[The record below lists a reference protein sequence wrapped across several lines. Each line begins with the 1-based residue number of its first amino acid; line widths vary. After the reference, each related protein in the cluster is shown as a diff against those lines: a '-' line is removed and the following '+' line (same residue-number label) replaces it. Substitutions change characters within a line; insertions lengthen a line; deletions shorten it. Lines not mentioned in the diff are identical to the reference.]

1 MFVSGINT
9 ATQIS
14 TGSVHAC
21 ALLSNGQ
28 VWCWG
33 RGTLGELGDG
43 LDATS
48 SSPVQ
53 VSLPTNTATMIDGNY
68 RDTIAIMAD
77 GTAYGWGENRGSK
90 LRCSTD
96 TTNVLSP
103 IPFDF
108 LHLSGL
114 SNIID
119 IAVTQRYL
127 IYHQSTFLKI
137 QMVMGGEL
145 STVAVVS
152 IKTIT

>member
-21 ALLSNGQ
+21 ALLTNGQ

-33 RGTLGELGDG
+33 RNKLSGNGD
-43 LDATS
+43 DATS

-68 RDTIAIMAD
+68 RDTIAVMAN

-96 TTNVLSP
+96 TTNAISP
-103 IPFDF
+103 ISV
-108 LHLSGL
+108 SGL

-119 IAVTQRYL
+119 IAVTQRPL
-127 IYHQSTFLKI
+127 IFSRFRW
-137 QMVMGGEL
+137 
-145 STVAVVS
+145 
-152 IKTIT
+152 